1 MVTALTHACYGNLHI
16 STYYIFSTIFQYKK
30 RGNVGWEGAHLA
42 FLHKLQAHFLL
53 KAQFNSAAQYP
64 LEGRH
69 RKLFSSQLRLLLLH
83 SVPKM
88 IISSFLFTVCLWL
101 FWYRSK
107 GNISFL
113 QGYKFTSFHWCLA
126 KQELLNVFWD
136 AEAGS
141 WLKYEKKTIIL
152 SVSQQ
157 RFSPFYF
164 IRALAIISCKKF
176 PFLYFLRSL
185 LSL

>member
-1 MVTALTHACYGNLHI
+1 MVTALTHVCYGNLHI

-69 RKLFSSQLRLLLLH
+69 RKLLSSQLRLLLLH

-107 GNISFL
+107 GNISFV

-126 KQELLNVFWD
+126 KQELLNVCWD

-141 WLKYEKKTIIL
+141 WLKYEKKDYNF
-152 SVSQQ
+152 VSIPTKVQ
-157 RFSPFYF
+157 S
-164 IRALAIISCKKF
+164 
-176 PFLYFLRSL
+176 FLFH
-185 LSL
+185 